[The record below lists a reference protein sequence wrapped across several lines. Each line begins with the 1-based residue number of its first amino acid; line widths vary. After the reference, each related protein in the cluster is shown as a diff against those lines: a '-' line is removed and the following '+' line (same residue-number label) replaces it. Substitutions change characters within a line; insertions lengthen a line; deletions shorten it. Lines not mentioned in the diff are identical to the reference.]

1 MYDFLPVV
9 WVERERV
16 SGYLLFRS
24 GVGKGYI
31 LGCIRI
37 SWCGLLYYWNIL
49 SVEQENE
56 KIARFQG

>member
-16 SGYLLFRS
+16 LANLLFRP
-24 GVGKGYI
+24 GLKMGYI

-37 SWCGLLYYWNIL
+37 SWRGLLYYWNVL
-49 SVEQENE
+49 SVEQKNE

>member
-1 MYDFLPVV
+1 MHDFLPVV

-31 LGCIRI
+31 LGSIRI
-37 SWCGLLYYWNIL
+37 PWLSLLYYLDIL

-56 KIARFQG
+56 KIAPSQG

>member
-16 SGYLLFRS
+16 FVNLLFRTHF
-24 GVGKGYI
+24 GTGYI
-31 LGCIRI
+31 IGCIRI
-37 SWCGLLYYWNIL
+37 SWCGLLYYWNVL